1 MVGANGEE
9 RISGDDSRLAVRESA
24 ALSSG
29 AGIVSGERGE
39 YCSCDDKEAKK
50 VLEWDVCTHQ
60 SPCWVANAYLS
71 VIRANSLNIEAK
83 CFLHKN
89 KAPGDRCIAVLG
101 LLVRISDMCAND

>member
-29 AGIVSGERGE
+29 AGIVSGERRE
-39 YCSCDDKEAKK
+39 RCSCDDKEAKK

-60 SPCWVANAYLS
+60 SPC
-71 VIRANSLNIEAK
+71 
-83 CFLHKN
+83 
-89 KAPGDRCIAVLG
+89 
-101 LLVRISDMCAND
+101 